1 MQIKNKK
8 GLIWGSF
15 DTTMIIWILFILIIL
30 IFKEILCMLNILI
43 FEP

>member
-8 GLIWGSF
+8 RLIWGSF
-15 DTTMIIWILFILIIL
+15 DTKMIVWILFILIIV
-30 IFKEILCMLNILI
+30 IFQEILYMLNILI